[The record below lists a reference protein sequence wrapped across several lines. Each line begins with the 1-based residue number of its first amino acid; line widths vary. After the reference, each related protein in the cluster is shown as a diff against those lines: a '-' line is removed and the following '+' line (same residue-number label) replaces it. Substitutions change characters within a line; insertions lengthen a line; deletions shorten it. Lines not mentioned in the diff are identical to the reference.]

1 MKNKSI
7 IFCYIKIR
15 LYLWNVLETEI
26 LLTTKTLNSME
37 KFKVKPR
44 SVGFKRLNNGKF
56 ISFMHVVHTLA
67 KPLDAVH
74 LGIEDLLS
82 DFNANELKMRNA
94 TGRKS
99 ALVQTQAIHRL
110 GKVRIAAYQLLRN
123 LVFSYRFSADEEEME
138 SYKKLRHVLA
148 PYAKTPKHTQE
159 TISGD
164 LLSLVSALRKEDMLP
179 YVEKLCL
186 TERVD
191 EIEKANRVFIDKYAE
206 RQAVREKNALS
217 SSKVIRPKLKELY
230 EELMSIIYANSLVNP
245 SEELTAFILNHNAY
259 VDEMIVNKNISDGMR
274 EASKKRQEES
284 RNAANEAAAGL
295 AMLEAPATSA
305 ETVETETAEVSQA
318 AEPYAAEAPYSEAGT
333 DVHKMMPVV
342 IETDVGSKGNE
353 VKIDSVLLNQF
364 RLRGRSPSL
373 VSSDN

>member
-7 IFCYIKIR
+7 IFCYIKFR
-15 LYLWNVLETEI
+15 LYIWNVLETEI

-37 KFKVKPR
+37 KFKLKPR

-56 ISFMHVVHTLA
+56 ISFMHVVQTFA

-74 LGIEDLLS
+74 LGIADLLS
-82 DFNANELKMRNA
+82 DFNANELKMRSA

-138 SYKKLRHVLA
+138 AYKKLRHILD
-148 PYAKTPKHTQE
+148 PYVKTPKRQQE

-164 LLSLVSALRKEDMLP
+164 LLSLVAALRKDEMLP
-179 YVEKLCL
+179 YVEKLGL

-191 EIEKANRVFIDKYAE
+191 EIEKANRAFIDKYAE
-206 RQAVREKNALS
+206 RQTVREKNALS

-259 VDEMIVNKNISDGMR
+259 VDEMIVNKKISDGMR

-295 AMLEAPATSA
+295 ATPEAPATSD
-305 ETVETETAEVSQA
+305 ETEETETAEVSQS

-333 DVHKMMPVV
+333 DARKLKQVASVV
-342 IETDVGSKGNE
+342 ERDVGNRPVKGLFPRIHE
-353 VKIDSVLLNQF
+353 KIKMAVFST
-364 RLRGRSPSL
+364 G
-373 VSSDN
+373 